1 MAGKVIQVLMSTYN
15 GDEYL
20 KEQIDSILAQ
30 DCEKKAGT
38 KLKLLIRDDGSKDG
52 KSAVP
57 RKERREQMGMWNIE
71 KVKEFSIEVV
81 DRQMRKIYAE
91 VTGEPVG

>member
-1 MAGKVIQVLMSTYN
+1 
-15 GDEYL
+15 
-20 KEQIDSILAQ
+20 
-30 DCEKKAGT
+30 
-38 KLKLLIRDDGSKDG
+38 
-52 KSAVP
+52 
-57 RKERREQMGMWNIE
+57 MGMWNIE